1 MGVRCTL
8 LSMGRLLGF
17 DVGAQR
23 TGVAST
29 DDLKMITTPLATVE
43 TSQAMKAIQ
52 ELIQGFDCE
61 GFVVGVPML
70 IGGGSTD
77 SHPHIERFIQ
87 SLKKAFPDV
96 PIHLVDEGNTSW
108 EASAIQRAGGM
119 KKSQRRQKGSLDP
132 IAASLILRR
141 YLDQSGPLG

>member
-1 MGVRCTL
+1 
-8 LSMGRLLGF
+8 
-17 DVGAQR
+17 
-23 TGVAST
+23 VAST
-29 DDLKMITTPLATVE
+29 DDLKLITTPLATVE

-52 ELIQGFDCE
+52 DLIQGFECD
-61 GFVVGVPML
+61 GFVVGVPLL

-96 PIHLVDEGNTSW
+96 PVHLVDEGNTSW
-108 EASAIQRAGGM
+108 EASAIQMTGGM

-141 YLDQSGPLG
+141 HLDESG